1 MKADKSTIDQ
11 LVNATSESDGTSLI
25 TMYVPSNYNL

>member
-1 MKADKSTIDQ
+1 MKADKCIINQ
-11 LVNATSESDGTSLI
+11 LVNATSESAGTSLI